1 MVVALALNLLSLH
14 YIFAQD
20 RGHVLGMS
28 DCGLD
33 AGRVETAVL
42 VEGLS
47 DLVLGG

>member
-1 MVVALALNLLSLH
+1 MLVALALNLLSLH
-14 YIFAQD
+14 HVFAQN

-33 AGRVETAVL
+33 AGRVQAAVL
-42 VEGLS
+42 VKSLS